1 MPIFWHN
8 SFRAIAQL
16 FEQSRHWRRY
26 SGLVNKPQGE
36 RRFIQSVRTRA
47 GRAGGAL
54 RVGIGDDAA
63 VLRPKGKSEIVVTT
77 DFSLENKHF
86 RRDWHPAKSAGHR
99 CLARGLSDLAAMGAR
114 PMAVFLSLAI
124 PAGTMEKTAGKKWV
138 DGFLEGVLELA
149 KASGVKL
156 GGGDTATA
164 PGEEILADIVLLG
177 SVPRGRALLRSGAKV
192 GDSIYVTG
200 TLGAAAV
207 ELEVLSDDPKKFARS
222 KVGDKDGHPHLFP
235 QPRLNVGRALIRR
248 GGKDK
253 ATAAIDLSDGLSTD
267 LMHLCEESGVAAVV
281 DATSIPLGG
290 TLLHALHGGED
301 YELLFTGKK
310 LPKNIAGVQV
320 TKIGTIE
327 KAKKNQPPV
336 RIRMADGTE
345 SALLPMGWEH
355 QI

>member
-1 MPIFWHN
+1 
-8 SFRAIAQL
+8 
-16 FEQSRHWRRY
+16 
-26 SGLVNKPQGE
+26 VNKQHHQGE
-36 RRFIQSVRTRA
+36 RKFIQSVRTRA
-47 GRAGGAL
+47 GRAGGPL

-77 DFSLENKHF
+77 DFSLENTHF

-114 PMAVFLSLAI
+114 PMGVFLSLAL
-124 PAGTMEKTAGKKWV
+124 PVGTMDKAPGRKWV
-138 DGFLEGVLELA
+138 DNFLEGVLELA

-164 PGEEILADIVLLG
+164 PGKEILADIVLLG
-177 SVPRGRALLRSGAKV
+177 SVPRGKALLRSGAKV

-207 ELEVLSDDPKKFARS
+207 ELEVLSDDPKKFTRA
-222 KVGDKDGHPHLFP
+222 KVTDKDGHPHLFP
-235 QPRLNVGRALIRR
+235 KPRLNVGRALIRR
-248 GGKDK
+248 SGTSKINS
-253 ATAAIDLSDGLSTD
+253 AIDLSDGLSTD
-267 LMHLCEESGVAAVV
+267 LAHLCAESGVAAVL
-281 DATSIPLGG
+281 DAKLIPLGG

-310 LPKNIAGVQV
+310 VPKQIAGVKV
-320 TKIGTIE
+320 TRIGKIQ

-336 RIRMADGTE
+336 VIRMPDGSETP
-345 SALLPMGWEH
+345 LLARGWEH